1 MKKLLLATLATGV
14 VATSFVTPAYA
25 AHGPDGRKCAYNS
38 STDPNPEAPPE
49 TMTGQINAGPLAGS
63 GTVTCIIQVD
73 NQFHS
78 GPNVVSA
85 VASGTDVVVL
95 SPTLVSYNSPENS
108 QDYLCTQWTNADG
121 SGTVYWDVPSGT
133 WSHDPNTAQCGA
145 ATQVSTGPAIDLLN
159 ETLFEPLDALII
171 CPLLVTAANTVP
183 VGTGPADPLW
193 LDPEDGDVYVLGDRF
208 WDCPTYGDLD

>member
-25 AHGPDGRKCAYNS
+25 AHGPDGRKCSYNAQ
-38 STDPNPEAPPE
+38 TDPSPEAPPD
-49 TMTGQINAGPLAGS
+49 TMLGQINAGPLAGS
-63 GTVTCIIQVD
+63 GTVTCTIQID
-73 NQFHS
+73 NPLHS
-78 GPNVVSA
+78 GTNLVTET
-85 VASGTDVVVL
+85 ASGTDVVIMDPRQV
-95 SPTLVSYNSPENS
+95 TYVSPENS
-108 QDYLCTQWTNADG
+108 QDYLCTAWTNADG

-159 ETLFEPLDALII
+159 ELIFEPLDEHL
-171 CPLLVTAANTVP
+171 CPLLILLAQTAP

-193 LDPEDGDVYVLGDRF
+193 LDPEDGDVYLLGTRE
-208 WDCPTYGDLD
+208 WDCPEYGDVD